1 MLTKVFNPTSCNS
14 TESKVLTMLTMLYMS
29 KITNVENV
37 DKDVQSH
44 LVQLNGEQSVGRAI
58 LPRQHR
64 VAQRVQTVNLVPGDL
79 DVNHVAGDLNGDRLH

>member
-1 MLTKVFNPTSCNS
+1 MLRMLTKTLILTLCKP
-14 TESKVLTMLTMLYMS
+14 TMLTMLRLLVMF
-29 KITNVENV
+29 KITNIDNV
-37 DKDVQSH
+37 DKGVQSH

>member
-1 MLTKVFNPTSCNS
+1 
-14 TESKVLTMLTMLYMS
+14 MLTMLYMS

-44 LVQLNGEQSVGRAI
+44 LVQLYRQQGVGRAV

-64 VAQRVQTVNLVPGDL
+64 VAQRVQAVNLVPGDP
-79 DVNHVAGDLNGDRLH
+79 DVNHVAGDLDGNRLH

>member
-1 MLTKVFNPTSCNS
+1 MF
-14 TESKVLTMLTMLYMS
+14 

-44 LVQLNGEQSVGRAI
+44 LVQLYRQQGVGRAI

-64 VAQRVQTVNLVPGDL
+64 VAQRVQAVNLVPGDL
-79 DVNHVAGDLNGDRLH
+79 DVNHAPGDLDGDRLH